1 MSPRHSRVEAL
12 ATRLD
17 LCSMFMPGGMKGPFS
32 NRGRRRDVASF
43 PMSVFMSVQG
53 GGVGSG

>member
-43 PMSVFMSVQG
+43 PMSVSMSVQG